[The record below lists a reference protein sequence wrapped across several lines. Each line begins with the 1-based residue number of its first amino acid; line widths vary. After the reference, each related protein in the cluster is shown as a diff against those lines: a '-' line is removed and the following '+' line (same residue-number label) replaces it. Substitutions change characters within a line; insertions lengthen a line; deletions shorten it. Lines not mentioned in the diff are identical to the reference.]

1 MNKLKSIFSVK
12 NTYFAVILLL
22 LIFIAFEIDKNDD
35 LARFSTQYCHEE
47 ALGILLDAFVEED
60 AFNTTMLL
68 ETNSE
73 EGVRELERY
82 KLQYD
87 IAFDI
92 CLDSRGYTN

>member
-1 MNKLKSIFSVK
+1 MNKLKSVFTIK
-12 NTYFAVILLL
+12 NVYLVVALLL
-22 LIFIAFEIDKNDD
+22 LVFIAYETDKNNDV
-35 LARFSTQYCHEE
+35 ARFSTQYCHEE
-47 ALGILLDAFVEED
+47 ALGILLDTFVDED

-73 EGVRELERY
+73 EGVKELERY

-92 CLDSRGYTN
+92 CLNSRGFSS